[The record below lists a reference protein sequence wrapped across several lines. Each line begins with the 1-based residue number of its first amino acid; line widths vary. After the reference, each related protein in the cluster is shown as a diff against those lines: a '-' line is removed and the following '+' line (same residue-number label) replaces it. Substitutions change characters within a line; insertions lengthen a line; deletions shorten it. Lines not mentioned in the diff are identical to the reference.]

1 MQRLACAVAVFAV
14 FVPAAFAENA
24 PTLPPSAKRLAGATI
39 AELYDGTTYTFES
52 YTSFGMAT
60 GEVSYD
66 LKAGTNRG
74 AYRLGPH
81 KGTFGGQIR
90 ITRDRFCYKTPST
103 GERCNDVY
111 LDGADIYEVRGSGI
125 VDSVKRAK

>member
-1 MQRLACAVAVFAV
+1 MRRFACAVAVFTV
-14 FVPAAFAENA
+14 FVPAAFAQNA

-39 AELYDGTTYTFES
+39 AELYDGKTYTFES
-52 YTSFGMAT
+52 YTSFGIAT

-74 AYRLGPH
+74 TYQLGSRN
-81 KGTFGGQIR
+81 GTFGGQIR
-90 ITRDRFCYKTPST
+90 IARDRFCYKTAST
-103 GERCNDVY
+103 GERCNYVY

-125 VDSVKRAK
+125 IDSVKRAK